1 MGRFTSHVG
10 MVLVAFP
17 QQKTCTTFFLNP
29 KTLGNDGEKGGNV
42 KGKAT
47 GKGKPKGKV
56 KASPKS
62 KGKGGGR
69 LFYI

>member
-17 QQKTCTTFFLNP
+17 PTKNLYYLFFNP

-42 KGKAT
+42 NGKAT

-56 KASPKS
+56 KAS
-62 KGKGGGR
+62 G
-69 LFYI
+69 